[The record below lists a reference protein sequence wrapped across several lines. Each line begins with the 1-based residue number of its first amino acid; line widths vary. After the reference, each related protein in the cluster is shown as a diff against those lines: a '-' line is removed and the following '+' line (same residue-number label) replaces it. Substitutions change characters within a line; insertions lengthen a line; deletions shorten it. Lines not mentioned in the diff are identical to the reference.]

1 LDIVQIIMSTKEKI
15 VSKALQMF
23 NERGIEYVGLR
34 ELAALLDMRV
44 SNITYYFP
52 TKDDL
57 VNQLSLDLNLL
68 NSVVVVPNQSISIYS
83 FLEMLKAV
91 FYNQVKYRCLLLSF
105 VHLMEQNKV
114 MAKRYQQTQENRNSA
129 LRLNLE
135 TLVKSGYI
143 KPIGKIEIEF
153 LGSTLALIIR
163 FWISEAAVSYKSLT
177 TNQQIAHYIM
187 LIINLLLPYSTDKSK
202 SDFERF
208 MAELMLT
215 VEQEK

>member
-1 LDIVQIIMSTKEKI
+1 MSTKEKI
-15 VSKALQMF
+15 VSKALLMF

-57 VNQLSLDLNLL
+57 VNQLSMDLNAL
-68 NSVVVVPNQSISIYS
+68 NSGVVVPNNSLTVFS
-83 FLEMLKAV
+83 FFEMLREV
-91 FYNQVKYRCLLLSF
+91 FNNQVQYRCLLLSF
-105 VHLMEQNKV
+105 VHLMEQNTV

-143 KPIGKIEIEF
+143 KPLSKIEIEF

-163 FWISEAAVSYKSLT
+163 FWISEAAVSYKNLSI
-177 TNQQIAHYIM
+177 NQQIAHYLM

-208 MAELMLT
+208 MADLMLS